1 MSDGFAYLEEL
12 KQQNRGANP
21 GFSSFARYLDTKAR
35 EQGVPLS
42 GQFELTPLCNFGCRM
57 CYVHLTKEQMACP
70 LLSADEWK
78 GLMTEACENGMLR
91 AILTGGECLTHP
103 GFREIYGHLKSLGC
117 EVTVLSNAALLDDEW
132 LRYFEKYRPGA
143 ICVTLYGDSE
153 DAYERVTGQ
162 RVFERVL
169 SHIRAI
175 REAGLPLEISV
186 TPNRRLG
193 EDVFGTIRLAKE
205 FSSAVR
211 VNAWLTKPRRETGR
225 TDQVTDLDDD
235 DYIRIFRYQN
245 ELDGIVC
252 TEYPEE
258 KLPKAGGPNHE
269 GEVRGLIC
277 GGGRSSFSIDWRGV
291 MSPCNELEMIR
302 AYPLRDGFEPAWR
315 QVHEAAL
322 RWPRAIEC
330 DGCAY
335 ASLCARCAGRLRQFA
350 IPGTRSLR
358 LCERT
363 KRFVRQGVYSVP
375 ECE

>member
-1 MSDGFAYLEEL
+1 
-12 KQQNRGANP
+12 
-21 GFSSFARYLDTKAR
+21 
-35 EQGVPLS
+35 
-42 GQFELTPLCNFGCRM
+42 M

-193 EDVFGTIRLAKE
+193 EDVFGTIRVLIRRPRQ
-205 FSSAVR
+205 R
-211 VNAWLTKPRRETGR
+211 VA
-225 TDQVTDLDDD
+225 D
-235 DYIRIFRYQN
+235 
-245 ELDGIVC
+245 
-252 TEYPEE
+252 
-258 KLPKAGGPNHE
+258 
-269 GEVRGLIC
+269 
-277 GGGRSSFSIDWRGV
+277 
-291 MSPCNELEMIR
+291 
-302 AYPLRDGFEPAWR
+302 
-315 QVHEAAL
+315 EAA
-322 RWPRAIEC
+322 AGNGQ
-330 DGCAY
+330 DGPGHGP
-335 ASLCARCAGRLRQFA
+335 GRR
-350 IPGTRSLR
+350 R
-358 LCERT
+358 LHPD
-363 KRFVRQGVYSVP
+363 FPVP
-375 ECE
+375 ERARRHRLYGVS